1 MLKDVLVIK
10 LGGALIE
17 NDSALTALYQGLK
30 DYLARGN
37 RPIVL
42 VHGGG
47 CLVDDLLKGLNM
59 KSEKKNGLRVTP
71 FSQIPYITGAL
82 AGTANKLMLAKA
94 RSMNV
99 NAVGLCLSDANITK
113 VTQLN
118 EELGA
123 VGAATIGD
131 PKLLEVLLEN
141 GYMPTISSIG
151 FTDDGKLMNVNADQA
166 AVALAI
172 SLKADLALL
181 SDVDGILD
189 KDGKLIEEMT
199 EEKAQNLIK
208 DGTITGGMEVKVKA
222 ALKAAKALNKPLS
235 VASWRYS
242 DKISALLNG
251 EAIGTKVMP

>member
-1 MLKDVLVIK
+1 MLDNVLIIK

-17 NDSALTALYQGLK
+17 NDQALTALYEGLTSYLK
-30 DYLARGN
+30 DHK

-47 CLVDDLLKGLNM
+47 CLVDDLLKGLGM

-71 FSQIPYITGAL
+71 FNQIPYITGAL

-94 RSMNV
+94 KAMGV
-99 NAVGLCLSDANITK
+99 DAVGLCLTDGSITK
-113 VTQLN
+113 LQ
-118 EELGA
+118 
-123 VGAATIGD
+123 
-131 PKLLEVLLEN
+131 VLLEA

-151 FTDDGKLMNVNADQA
+151 ITDDGKLMNVNADQA

-172 SLKADLALL
+172 SLNADLALL

-189 KDGKLIEEMT
+189 KDGKLIPVMT
-199 EEKAQNLIK
+199 EVKAAELVA

-235 VASWRYS
+235 VASWRYP
-242 DKISALLNG
+242 DKINALLAG
-251 EAIGTKVMP
+251 EAIGTKVLPE